1 MASVMIGYSKRAGCT
16 PAFAILAEG
25 WNELVQSDL
34 TPEGL
39 AVSPVQEED
48 EVLYAI
54 SKEGD
59 IVGALAFRQKND
71 VITTSLSYV
80 EPSSRRKGVYT
91 LMFNELL
98 VRAME
103 RAIVH
108 LHSEVS
114 VENKT
119 MQAVLRHTGRAAVS
133 LLFEM
138 NLLARG

>member
-1 MASVMIGYSKRAGCT
+1 MAPVMIGYSKRAGCT

-59 IVGALAFRQKND
+59 IVGALAFRQKID
-71 VITTSLSYV
+71 AITTSLSYV

-98 VRAME
+98 VRAKE

-119 MQAVLRHTGRAAVS
+119 MQAVLRHTGRNAVS

-138 NLLARG
+138 TLLARG